1 MGHRHNVL
9 TDDVFKNSKYIAF
22 VEKTHNIKNFRKEYR
37 EHYDMILDIYKT
49 FISLNNCFFSDS
61 NLSNADKV
69 ENALKIM
76 EDLLFVDC

>member
-37 EHYDMILDIYKT
+37 
-49 FISLNNCFFSDS
+49 C
-61 NLSNADKV
+61 
-69 ENALKIM
+69 
-76 EDLLFVDC
+76 